1 MTKQELHELMRQLD
15 EKYFLSDEWR
25 RSRVIFSE
33 ADGEEAQWREYLRQ
47 NEHSLFYDNLCLLIR
62 RNGSIATQG
71 RPDGVPLKDFLLQ
84 SYEELVKKRVYL
96 IGSLLSLYL
105 FCADGHD
112 FLPVAKA
119 RLKDTRSNTDGAAM
133 RALFLKSPMAEPYVR
148 QAMEYYQRLIHVQNG
163 QPNGNTVEDAVVR
176 VLESRASV
184 QAAVSE
190 ADRKVFS
197 QNKNFLRHLDAFA
210 ETAASRDAKGQA
222 YDNALI
228 VAFILLFGL
237 AFLVE
242 DEDVSVLL
250 RLLCGFGFYLASCCQ
265 VGRMLHQYR
274 QTGYVSPSRAQ
285 KFSLFCLPVIFAA
298 MWLLW
303 IRIVP
308 YNQIAMYLVGGVL
321 AGAAYLRYFVDKSD

>member
-1 MTKQELHELMRQLD
+1 MTKQELQELMRQLD
-15 EKYFLSDEWR
+15 EKYFLPDEWR

-33 ADGEEAQWREYLRQ
+33 ADGEETQWREYLRQ
-47 NEHSLFYDNLCLLIR
+47 NEHRPLYDGLCPLIR

-96 IGSLLSLYL
+96 IGSQLSLYL

-119 RLKDTRSNTDGAAM
+119 QLKDTRSNTDGDAM
-133 RALFLKSPMAEPYVR
+133 RALFLKSPMAEPYVL

-163 QPNGNTVEDAVVR
+163 QPNGNTVEDAVVG
-176 VLESRASV
+176 VLESLASV

-210 ETAASRDAKGQA
+210 ETAAGRDAKGQA

-228 VAFILLFGL
+228 VACILLSVP
-237 AFLVE
+237 AFLV
-242 DEDVSVLL
+242 DDKDVSVLL
-250 RLLCGFGFYLASCCQ
+250 LLLCGFGSYLASCCQ

-274 QTGYVSPSRAQ
+274 QTGYVSPGRAQ
-285 KFSLFCLPVIFAA
+285 KFSLFCLPAIFAA

-303 IRIVP
+303 IRTVP
-308 YNQIAMYLVGGVL
+308 YNQIAIYLVVGVL
-321 AGAAYLRYFVDKSD
+321 SGVTYLQYFARKSD

>member
-1 MTKQELHELMRQLD
+1 M
-15 EKYFLSDEWR
+15 
-25 RSRVIFSE
+25 
-33 ADGEEAQWREYLRQ
+33 RQ

-71 RPDGVPLKDFLLQ
+71 RSDGVPVKDFLLQ
-84 SYEELVKKRVYL
+84 SYEELVKTRVYL
-96 IGSLLSLYL
+96 IGSQLPLYL

-176 VLESRASV
+176 VLESLAD
-184 QAAVSE
+184 VSE
-190 ADRKVFS
+190 ADRKILS
-197 QNKNFLRHLDAFA
+197 QNKNFVRHLDAFA
-210 ETAASRDAKGQA
+210 ETAAGRDAKGQA

-228 VAFILLFGL
+228 VACILLSVP
-237 AFLVE
+237 AFLV
-242 DEDVSVLL
+242 DDKDVSVLL
-250 RLLCGFGFYLASCCQ
+250 LLLCGFGSYLASCCQ

-303 IRIVP
+303 IRTVP
-308 YNQIAMYLVGGVL
+308 YNQIAIYLVVGVL
-321 AGAAYLRYFVDKSD
+321 AGATYLRHFADKSDGYDNYPPV

>member
-15 EKYFLSDEWR
+15 EKYFLPDEWR

-47 NEHSLFYDNLCLLIR
+47 NKHSLFYDNLCLLIR
-62 RNGSIATQG
+62 RNGSIAIQG
-71 RPDGVPLKDFLLQ
+71 RPDGVPVKDFLLQ
-84 SYEELVKKRVYL
+84 NYEELVKKRVYL
-96 IGSLLSLYL
+96 VGSLLSLYL

-133 RALFLKSPMAEPYVR
+133 RELFLKSQTAEPYVR

-176 VLESRASV
+176 VLESLAD
-184 QAAVSE
+184 VSE
-190 ADRKVFS
+190 EDRKILL
-197 QNKNFLRHLDAFA
+197 QNKNFVRHLEAFA
-210 ETAASRDAKGQA
+210 ETAAGRDAKENT
-222 YDNALI
+222 YHNALVI
-228 VAFILLFGL
+228 ACILLSVPAL
-237 AFLVE
+237 LV
-242 DEDVSVLL
+242 DDKDVSVLL
-250 RLLCGFGFYLASCCQ
+250 LLLCGFGSYLASCCQ

-285 KFSLFCLPVIFAA
+285 KFSLFCLPVIVAA

-303 IRIVP
+303 IRTVP
-308 YNQIAMYLVGGVL
+308 YNQIAIYLVGGVL
-321 AGAAYLRYFVDKSD
+321 AVATYLRHFADKSD

>member
-15 EKYFLSDEWR
+15 EKYFLPDEWR

-62 RNGSIATQG
+62 HNGSIATQG
-71 RPDGVPLKDFLLQ
+71 RPDGVPAKDFLLQ
-84 SYEELVKKRVYL
+84 NYEELVKKRVYL
-96 IGSLLSLYL
+96 IGSQLSLYL

-133 RALFLKSPMAEPYVR
+133 RALFLKSQTAEPYIR

-163 QPNGNTVEDAVVR
+163 QPNGNTVEDAMVR
-176 VLESRASV
+176 VLESLAD
-184 QAAVSE
+184 VSE
-190 ADRKVFS
+190 EDRKILS
-197 QNKNFLRHLDAFA
+197 QNKNFIRHLEAFA
-210 ETAASRDAKGQA
+210 ETAAGRDAKGQA

-228 VAFILLFGL
+228 VACILLSVP
-237 AFLVE
+237 AFLV
-242 DEDVSVLL
+242 DDKDVSVLL
-250 RLLCGFGFYLASCCQ
+250 LLLCGFGSYLASCCQ

-321 AGAAYLRYFVDKSD
+321 AVATYLQYFADKSD

>member
-15 EKYFLSDEWR
+15 EKYFLPDEWR

-33 ADGEEAQWREYLRQ
+33 ADDEEAQWREYLRQ
-47 NEHSLFYDNLCLLIR
+47 NEHRPLYDGLCPLIR

-84 SYEELVKKRVYL
+84 SYEELVKQRVYL
-96 IGSLLSLYL
+96 IGNLLSLYL

-133 RALFLKSPMAEPYVR
+133 RELFLKSQTAEPYIR

-163 QPNGNTVEDAVVR
+163 RPNGNTVEDAVVR

-197 QNKNFLRHLDAFA
+197 QNKNFIRHLDAFA
-210 ETAASRDAKGQA
+210 ETAAGRDAKGQA
-222 YDNALI
+222 YDNTLI
-228 VAFILLFGL
+228 VACMLLFGL
-237 AFLVE
+237 AFLVGNK
-242 DEDVSVLL
+242 DISVLL
-250 RLLCGFGFYLASCCQ
+250 RLLCGFGSYLASCCQ
-265 VGRMLHQYR
+265 VGRMLYQYR

-303 IRIVP
+303 IRTVP
-308 YNQIAMYLVGGVL
+308 YNQIAIYLVGGVL
-321 AGAAYLRYFVDKSD
+321 AGAIYLKYFADKSD

>member
-15 EKYFLSDEWR
+15 EKYFLPDEWR
-25 RSRVIFSE
+25 CSRVIFSE
-33 ADGEEAQWREYLRQ
+33 ADGEEAQWRECLRQ
-47 NEHSLFYDNLCLLIR
+47 NEHRPLYDGLCPLIR

-71 RPDGVPLKDFLLQ
+71 RPDGVPLKNFLLQ

-133 RALFLKSPMAEPYVR
+133 SELFLKSPMAEPYVR

-163 QPNGNTVEDAVVR
+163 QPNGNTAEDAMVR
-176 VLESRASV
+176 VLESL
-184 QAAVSE
+184 AAVSE
-190 ADRKVFS
+190 EDRKILS
-197 QNKNFLRHLDAFA
+197 QNKNFVRHLEAFA
-210 ETAASRDAKGQA
+210 ETAADRDAKGQV

-228 VAFILLFGL
+228 IACVLLSVP
-237 AFLVE
+237 AFLVGNK
-242 DEDVSVLL
+242 DVSVLL
-250 RLLCGFGFYLASCCQ
+250 RLLCGFGSYLASCCR
-265 VGRMLHQYR
+265 VGRMPHQYR
-274 QTGYVSPSRAQ
+274 QTGYVSPNRAQ

-303 IRIVP
+303 IRTVP
-308 YNQIAMYLVGGVL
+308 YNQIAIYLVCGVL
-321 AGAAYLRYFVDKSD
+321 AGATYLQYFADKSD

>member
-15 EKYFLSDEWR
+15 EKYFLPDEWR

-62 RNGSIATQG
+62 RNGSIATKG
-71 RPDGVPLKDFLLQ
+71 RPDGVPAKDFLLQ

-133 RALFLKSPMAEPYVR
+133 RELFLKSQTAEPYVR
-148 QAMEYYQRLIHVQNG
+148 QAMKYYQRLIHVQNG

-210 ETAASRDAKGQA
+210 ETAAGRDAKGQA
-222 YDNALI
+222 YDNTLI
-228 VAFILLFGL
+228 VACMLLFGL
-237 AFLVE
+237 AFLVGNK
-242 DEDVSVLL
+242 DISVLL

-285 KFSLFCLPVIFAA
+285 KFSLFCLPVIVAA

-303 IRIVP
+303 IRTVP
-308 YNQIAMYLVGGVL
+308 YNQIAIYLVGGVL
-321 AGAAYLRYFVDKSD
+321 AVAAYLRHFADKSD

>member
-15 EKYFLSDEWR
+15 EKYFLPDEWR

-47 NEHSLFYDNLCLLIR
+47 NEHSLFYENLCLLIR

-71 RPDGVPLKDFLLQ
+71 RPDGVPVKDFLLQ
-84 SYEELVKKRVYL
+84 NYEELVKKRVYL
-96 IGSLLSLYL
+96 IGSQLSLYL

-119 RLKDTRSNTDGAAM
+119 RLKDTRSNTDGDAM

-163 QPNGNTVEDAVVR
+163 QPNGNTVEDAMVR
-176 VLESRASV
+176 VLESLAD
-184 QAAVSE
+184 VSE
-190 ADRKVFS
+190 EDRKILS
-197 QNKNFLRHLDAFA
+197 QNKNFIRHLEAVA
-210 ETAASRDAKGQA
+210 ETAADRDAKGQA
-222 YDNALI
+222 YDNACR
-228 VAFILLFGL
+228 LLSVP
-237 AFLVE
+237 AFLV
-242 DEDVSVLL
+242 DDKDVSVLL
-250 RLLCGFGFYLASCCQ
+250 LLLCGFGSYLASCCQ
-265 VGRMLHQYR
+265 VGRMLYQYR

-285 KFSLFCLPVIFAA
+285 KFSLFCLPAIFAA

-303 IRIVP
+303 IRTVP
-308 YNQIAMYLVGGVL
+308 YNQIAIYLVGGVL
-321 AGAAYLRYFVDKSD
+321 AGVTYLRHFADKSD

>member
-47 NEHSLFYDNLCLLIR
+47 NEHRPLYDNLCLLIC
-62 RNGSIATQG
+62 RNGSIATKG
-71 RPDGVPLKDFLLQ
+71 RPDGVAAKDFLLQ
-84 SYEELVKKRVYL
+84 NYEELVKKRVYL
-96 IGSLLSLYL
+96 IGSQLSLYL

-133 RALFLKSPMAEPYVR
+133 SELFLKSPMAEPYVR

-163 QPNGNTVEDAVVR
+163 QPNGNTAEDAVVR

-222 YDNALI
+222 YDSALI

-237 AFLVE
+237 ALLV
-242 DEDVSVLL
+242 DDKDVSVLL
-250 RLLCGFGFYLASCCQ
+250 RLLCGFGSYLTGCCQ
-265 VGRMLHQYR
+265 VGRMLYQYR

-285 KFSLFCLPVIFAA
+285 RFSLFCLPVIFAT

-303 IRIVP
+303 IRTVP
-308 YNQIAMYLVGGVL
+308 YNQIAIYLVVGVL
-321 AGAAYLRYFVDKSD
+321 AGATYLRHFADKSD